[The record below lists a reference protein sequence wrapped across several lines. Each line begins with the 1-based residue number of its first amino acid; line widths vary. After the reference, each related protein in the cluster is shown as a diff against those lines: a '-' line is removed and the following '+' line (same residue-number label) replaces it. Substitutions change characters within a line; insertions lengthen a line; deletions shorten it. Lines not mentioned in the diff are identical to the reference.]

1 MFIYLCISISWK
13 IPLRF
18 ITLNTCKSYCL
29 VCCFLKGGIHLCESA
44 RYTIAE
50 YHRLDGMNNRN
61 LLLSSGDWIK
71 YSQIQFPP
79 EDPVS
84 VSRCLPSHC
93 VLTAE
98 TERETHTE
106 RKRLRWGQG
115 RGRERKSS
123 LAIPSYKN
131 TRTSGYHL
139 NLTTSQRNHL
149 HHHIGHPGF
158 NMWLLWRTQFS
169 PQHHLINWSHIHHWV
184 TTHSLKNSVLWLI
197 FCPPSLN
204 SREVS
209 TKFYVNLSYCSNHMH
224 T

>member
-1 MFIYLCISISWK
+1 
-13 IPLRF
+13 
-18 ITLNTCKSYCL
+18 
-29 VCCFLKGGIHLCESA
+29 
-44 RYTIAE
+44 
-50 YHRLDGMNNRN
+50 MNNRN

-71 YSQIQFPP
+71 YSQIQLLP
-79 EDPVS
+79 EDPLS

-98 TERETHTE
+98 TEERHTH
-106 RKRLRWGQG
+106 
-115 RGRERKSS
+115 RERDWDGVRGEGERGKVLWCSM
-123 LAIPSYKN
+123 AIPSYKN

-139 NLTTSQRNHL
+139 ILTTSQRNHLL

-158 NMWLLWRTQFS
+158 NICLLWRTRFS
-169 PQHHLINWSHIHHWV
+169 PQHHLINWSHIQHWV

-197 FCPPSLN
+197 FCPLSLN

-209 TKFYVNLSYCSNHMH
+209 TKFYVNLSYYSNHMH